1 MQSMYD
7 MEMACVIVCRS
18 IQLMAIALLCVCSE
32 EMPDMVDPSFN
43 ISQYEY
49 AFDMAADIEP
59 IPPIDTSAI
68 DYDNLGYDGGNDF
81 DDLTQGMCNAF

>member
-1 MQSMYD
+1 M
-7 MEMACVIVCRS
+7 
-18 IQLMAIALLCVCSE
+18 QLMAIALLCVCSE
-32 EMPDMVDPSFN
+32 EMPEMVDPSFN

-68 DYDNLGYDGGNDF
+68 DYDNLDYDGGNEF
-81 DDLTQGMCNAF
+81 DDLTQGMCQCTLNIPTAAMVVLRLKNNK